1 MKRLVLTA
9 VLLGSSLMA
18 DNYGY
23 NNPYSNHNDNDS
35 NYEGS
40 SGTKY
45 KYDLS
50 DPSDRIDYST
60 DVDAQMND
68 KLNAPINPGVGLDR
82 SMGQYGG
89 GIQDD
94 N

>member
-1 MKRLVLTA
+1 MKKLVLTI
-9 VLLGSSLMA
+9 LLTGCSLMA
-18 DNYGY
+18 YDYGY
-23 NNPYSNHNDNDS
+23 SNPYSNNDQSDS
-35 NYEGS
+35 NYEGM

-50 DPSDRIDYST
+50 DPSDRIEYSV
-60 DVDAQMND
+60 DVEAQMND
-68 KLNAPINPGVGLDR
+68 RLNAPINPGVGLDQ

-94 N
+94 